1 MSPSIWLNYRPVKI
15 GWVIGEQNP
24 ELLVHAAQL
33 SICIWGG
40 KFNPIIP
47 AYDPDLAENLIR
59 VFRVDM
65 LHPLDESDATM
76 ELVKKHADYLIRGAI
91 DKEIFHVNSEK
102 FCRYADIYHP
112 ARKLLQEK
120 PEAPSLAQI
129 GWSENDPLK
138 HLFSLTFGSY
148 PSPDKTGNDYSAIYG
163 GLSPENQV
171 IVDNEPISKW
181 ILDFITPV
189 NFSSFY
195 LTRYGGSNSWLTPGI
210 MIGDIANSDD
220 LLKFWNFR
228 AAGAPL
234 LFYDP
239 AHHDRLKPL
248 IEFQALKVREHS
260 RDPEKPFYVWS
271 HKKDESIKSL
281 DLEGVQIFRCGID
294 HTWNGLNMKPVHI
307 YLNEDHHDVVSNYSE
322 HNRTRTA
329 TFSLPEKPFYKEI
342 PHAHMQNFI
351 VSVRSF
357 SSELSDEYTFNT
369 PFIPKLNE
377 FYGRN
382 FYGSY
387 DNARSERDYMDEH
400 TLGIIAN
407 ITSQRESIH
416 AIDVQKFWKELFSL
430 VGLEYERNEPGHR
443 CANLIRQLGGLQGCR
458 VLKIPGLRKLIHKY
472 SQDQSFTQAAQQI
485 ILDRNEETGASSF
498 TTHEDLYI
506 EYRPHGGKLK
516 PQQVFTYMVKHGLFR
531 VGLDIKC
538 TECFL
543 SSWIHLDEVKTFCKC
558 DYCGNEFNI
567 TPFLRDRDWRYRR
580 SGVLG
585 LPKDKLDSIAV
596 ALTLQQ
602 LDTCFRDGIMYS
614 TSANLVSKNP
624 NVEDCE
630 ADFLL
635 MLKCREHN
643 GETPVQF
650 LIGECKSEGG
660 VIEEEDVRKLGK
672 LAAELEENIGQAYI
686 MFSKTGQF
694 SEDEINI
701 IKTLNSEHKLRAII
715 WSPDELEPYHV
726 YERAD
731 EGSIPHKYAFSLSHL
746 ARNTKSLFLS

>member
-1 MSPSIWLNYRPVKI
+1 MSPSIWLNYRPIRI
-15 GWVIGEQNP
+15 GWVIGRNDMA
-24 ELLVHAAQL
+24 LTSIAARYSSCL
-33 SICIWGG
+33 WGG

-47 AYDPDLAENLIR
+47 AFEPDLADDLIKN
-59 VFRVDM
+59 FGVDV
-65 LHPLDESDATM
+65 LHPLDESEETKRIIKQYENTFIQGLFKD
-76 ELVKKHADYLIRGAI
+76 
-91 DKEIFHVNSEK
+91 EIFNVKEM
-102 FCRYADIYHP
+102 FCHYADIHHP
-112 ARKLLQEK
+112 ASRFLKEK
-120 PEAPSLAQI
+120 IDAIALACI
-129 GWSENDPLK
+129 EWDDDDPLD
-138 HLFSLTFGSY
+138 HLFTLTFGRH
-148 PSPDKTGNDYSAIYG
+148 PKVDETGTDYSSIYK
-163 GLSPENQV
+163 GLSPEKKV
-171 IVDNEPISKW
+171 ISAKEAIPESIRNYISPI
-181 ILDFITPV
+181 
-189 NFSSFY
+189 NFSSMF
-195 LTRYGGSNSWLTPGI
+195 LTRYGVSNSWLSPGAL
-210 MIGDIANSDD
+210 IGDSSNQDD
-220 LLKFWNFR
+220 LIKFWNFR
-228 AAGAPL
+228 AAGVPL

-248 IEFQALKVREHS
+248 IEFHALKVRES
-260 RDPEKPFYVWS
+260 ARDPEKPFYIWS
-271 HKKDESIKSL
+271 HNRDESIESL
-281 DLEGVQIFRCGID
+281 DLEGLQICRCGID

-322 HNRTRTA
+322 HNRTKTA
-329 TFSLPEKPFYKEI
+329 TFSLPEMPFYKEV
-342 PHAHMQNFI
+342 PDAHMQNFI
-351 VSVRSF
+351 VSVRTF

-369 PFIPKLNE
+369 PFIPRLNE

-387 DNARSERDYMDEH
+387 DNARSERDYIGEH
-400 TLGIIAN
+400 TLGIITN
-407 ITSQRESIH
+407 ITSQRVNIH

-430 VGLEYERNEPGHR
+430 VGLDYQRSEPGHR

-485 ILDRNEETGASSF
+485 ILDRNEETRISSF
-498 TTHEDLYI
+498 TPHENLYI
-506 EYRPHGGKLK
+506 EYRPNGGKLK
-516 PQQVFTYMVKHGLFR
+516 PQHVFTYMVKHGLFR

-543 SSWIHLDEVKTFCKC
+543 SSWIHLDEVKTLCKC

-602 LDTCFRDGIMYS
+602 LDACFHDSIMYS
-614 TSANLVSKNP
+614 TSANLASKNP

-635 MLKCREHN
+635 MLKGREHN
-643 GETPVQF
+643 GESPVQF
-650 LIGECKSEGG
+650 LVGECKSDGG

-672 LAAELEENIGQAYI
+672 LAAELEDNIGQAYV
-686 MFSKTGQF
+686 MFSKTGEF
-694 SEDEINI
+694 SEDEIKLI
-701 IKTLNSEHKLRAII
+701 QTLNSEHKLRAII
-715 WSPDELEPYHV
+715 WSPDQLEPYRP

-731 EGSIPHKYAFSLSHL
+731 QNVLPKKYAHSLLDL
-746 ARNTKSLFLS
+746 AQNTKVLYFT